1 MAGNANSGGRN
12 KKSAQMHL
20 VSGTFRGDRHDA
32 AGDVVVPDGRPEM
45 PKGLKGPARAEWDR
59 MTARME
65 EVHTLTR
72 VDDAALYQYCKLFAE
87 TETLEVDREAGRKMT
102 MALRHQTR
110 KLEGAEL
117 VEAITQIVKLKYLEA
132 KIAVQI
138 RQGRM
143 ALRQYLVEFG
153 MTPSARTRV
162 KPTKGASAIKQSK
175 LGAFLSGGAR
185 A

>member
-12 KKSAQMHL
+12 RKSAQMHL
-20 VSGTFRGDRHDA
+20 VGGTYRKDRHNQAD
-32 AGDVVVPDGRPEM
+32 DVVAPDGKPAM
-45 PKGLKGPARAEWDR
+45 PKSLKGAAKAEWDR
-59 MTARME
+59 MVERMDSI
-65 EVHTLTR
+65 HTLTK

-87 TETLEVDREAGRKMT
+87 TEALETDREAGRKMT
-102 MALRHQTR
+102 HALRAQTR
-110 KLEGAEL
+110 KLDGAEL
-117 VEAITQIVKLKYLEA
+117 VEAITQIVKLKHLEG

-162 KPTKGASAIKQSK
+162 KPTKGASTVKQSK
-175 LGAFLSGGAR
+175 LGAFLGGA
-185 A
+185 